1 MPSDMKKRKTKRVLS
16 EPFEIEFRT
25 LDVAPKEERQQLYF
39 ELIFI
44 ISGTGVQY
52 INQKKFHYKPNHMFL
67 ITPEDSNS
75 FEVETTTEFFF
86 LRFNDIYITSNAIHA
101 DHIKRL
107 EYILQNANHEPGCIL
122 KHQPDKGLIR
132 PIIEAIHRELQ
143 QHDLYNKDLT
153 QHLVNTMIVVV
164 ARNIARYVPHV
175 VAGKSDNKALD
186 IVNYIQRNIYSPVMI
201 RAESVSRH
209 FNMSENYLGKY
220 FKRHTN
226 QTLQQYITDYRIKLI
241 EARLQHS
248 DLRINEI
255 AHELGFTD
263 ESHLN
268 KFFRKTKGTNPK
280 AYREALM
287 IR

>member
-1 MPSDMKKRKTKRVLS
+1 MTKKKTKRVLS

-25 LDVAPKEERQQLYF
+25 WDDAAPEEERQQLYF

-44 ISGTGVQY
+44 LSGTGVQY

-67 ITPEDSNS
+67 ITPEDSHS
-75 FEVETTTEFFF
+75 FEVETPTEFFF
-86 LRFNDIYITSNAIHA
+86 LRFNNIYITSNAIHA
-101 DHIKRL
+101 DNIKRL

-132 PIIEAIHRELQ
+132 PIVEAIQRERQ
-143 QHDLYNKDLT
+143 QHDIYNKDLT

-164 ARNIARYVPHV
+164 ARNIARYVPHIV
-175 VAGKSDNKALD
+175 PGRSDDKALD
-186 IVNYIQRNIYSPVMI
+186 IVNYIQRNIYSPAKI
-201 RAESVSRH
+201 RAEVVSNH

-220 FKRHTN
+220 FKRLTN
-226 QTLQQYITDYRIKLI
+226 MTLQQYIIDYRIKLI

-248 DLRINEI
+248 DFRINEI
-255 AHELGFTD
+255 AYELGFTD

-268 KFFRKTKGTNPK
+268 KFFRKNKGINPK
-280 AYREALM
+280 AYREALQVQ
-287 IR
+287 

>member
-1 MPSDMKKRKTKRVLS
+1 MLPDMKKRKTKRVLS

-25 LDVAPKEERQQLYF
+25 LDDSTPEEELQQLYF
-39 ELIFI
+39 ELIFV

-52 INQKKFHYKPNHMFL
+52 INQKKFDYKPNHMFL

-86 LRFNDIYITSNAIHA
+86 LRFNNIYITSNAIHA
-101 DHIKRL
+101 DNIKRL

-122 KHQPDKGLIR
+122 KNQPDKGLIR
-132 PIIEAIHRELQ
+132 PIVEAIHRELH

-164 ARNIARYVPHV
+164 ARNIARYVPHI
-175 VAGKSDNKALD
+175 VAGKSDDKALD
-186 IVNYIQRNIYSPVMI
+186 IVNYIQRNIYSPAKI
-201 RAESVSRH
+201 RAEAVSNH

-226 QTLQQYITDYRIKLI
+226 QTLQQYIIDYRTKLI

-268 KFFRKTKGTNPK
+268 KFFRKNKGINPK
-280 AYREALM
+280 AYRDALLM
-287 IR
+287 